1 MAMLHI
7 NTRHPLRV
15 RAVAAAAKTA
25 NVRSEAGPCD
35 LPVIC
40 L

>member
-1 MAMLHI
+1 MAMLRI
-7 NTRHPLRV
+7 NTLHSPRV
-15 RAVAAAAKTA
+15 RAVAAAVKTA

-35 LPVIC
+35 LPVIW